1 MAYESAMAFGVVRL
15 VYGEDERLA
24 AMRLL
29 SDKYAPDLKREE
41 LERYIGRQGADTMI
55 LRMEVEYIVG
65 KAGHP
70 EELKGL

>member
-1 MAYESAMAFGVVRL
+1 
-15 VYGEDERLA
+15 
-24 AMRLL
+24 MRLL